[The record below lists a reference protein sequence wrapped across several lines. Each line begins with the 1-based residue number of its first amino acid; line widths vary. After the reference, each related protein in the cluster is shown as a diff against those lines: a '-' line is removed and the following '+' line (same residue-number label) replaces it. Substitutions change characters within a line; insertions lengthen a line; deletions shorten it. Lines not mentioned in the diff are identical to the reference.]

1 MTSNNIFLKI
11 EYDIMKILTK
21 SPGVMLSQYT
31 IYDELLKD
39 YDYDTKDPIQKEDF
53 KMKFLIILRKISF
66 TFDNVSVI
74 NNNKILSAGFD
85 VLNNGK
91 DYFKETELDEDKDTE
106 YDNNKSMPSEIHVIQ
121 FIVDEKLEKF
131 YDKKDYNGNTI
142 LHNLVLYS
150 DYERVK
156 KIINNKHI
164 LFFDIKNKNGN
175 TAVDL
180 ITDIRIS
187 NLIIKEIISN
197 SSFIETDV
205 EVLEEKIQKIEK
217 YIGIF
222 KNCFKFT
229 AIILFMFVLYILFN

>member
-1 MTSNNIFLKI
+1 MASNDIFLKI

-39 YDYDTKDPIQKEDF
+39 YDCNTKDPIQKEDF

-66 TFDNVSVI
+66 TFENVSVI
-74 NNNKILSAGFD
+74 NNNKILSAGFN
-85 VLNNGK
+85 VLNDGK
-91 DYFKETELDEDKDTE
+91 DYFKETELNEDKDTE
-106 YDNNKSMPSEIHVIQ
+106 YDNNKNMPSEIHVIQ

-150 DYERVK
+150 DYDRVK
-156 KIINNKHI
+156 KIINNKNI
-164 LFFDIKNKNGN
+164 LFFDTKNNNGN
-175 TAVDL
+175 TPVDL
-180 ITDIRIS
+180 ISDIRIS
-187 NLIIKEIISN
+187 NLIIKEIIN
-197 SSFIETDV
+197 NVSFMETDV
-205 EVLEEKIQKIEK
+205 EVLEEKIQKIET
-217 YIGIF
+217 YISIF

-229 AIILFMFVLYILFN
+229 AIILFMFILYILFN